1 MAKECHSIS
10 AFVHLSNLQHKV
22 GGKASDEKYL
32 YPLPSK
38 INTEESSN
46 LSPTDILNHVLD
58 TNPEKQPI
66 YTDFKSLYSNAYLFS
81 KSLSEHILTE
91 QVLKNKEEGASQF
104 PIAILRACPVGPGV
118 QEPLIG
124 WVSTK

>member
-1 MAKECHSIS
+1 M
-10 AFVHLSNLQHKV
+10 
-22 GGKASDEKYL
+22 SDEKYL

-38 INTEESSN
+38 IDTEDS
-46 LSPTDILNHVLD
+46 LSATDILDHILD

-66 YTDFKSLYSNAYLFS
+66 YTDFKSLYSNTYLFS

-91 QVLKNKEEGASQF
+91 QVLKNKQDGLPQF
-104 PIAILRACPVGPGV
+104 PVAILRTSPVGPSV

-124 WVSTK
+124 WVSQ